1 MNGRHEE
8 ERSPMPLEN
17 EGNPEGLQLLRES
30 LRKVQ
35 LESPDKVAR
44 EAGHT
49 FVVMG
54 ASGDLARKKIYP
66 TLWALFRD
74 NLIPTGTVI
83 YGYARSKLTIEEVRS
98 KCSKTVVAKSG
109 EEQLLEQFWAS
120 NHYCAGSYDKQR
132 DFELLGQEMASHEKG
147 PSNRLFYLALPPSVF
162 KPVTTMLKVRKN
174 GRT

>member
-1 MNGRHEE
+1 LTTSVMPVATRLEDLYVGDEGEVAQPACKVVLVRDGVEE
-8 ERSPMPLEN
+8 DISPMPLEN

-44 EAGHT
+44 AAGHT

-83 YGYARSKLTIEEVRS
+83 YGYARSKLTIEEIRS
-98 KCSKTVVAKSG
+98 KCIKTVVAK
-109 EEQLLEQFWAS
+109 
-120 NHYCAGSYDKQR
+120 
-132 DFELLGQEMASHEKG
+132 
-147 PSNRLFYLALPPSVF
+147 
-162 KPVTTMLKVRKN
+162 
-174 GRT
+174 